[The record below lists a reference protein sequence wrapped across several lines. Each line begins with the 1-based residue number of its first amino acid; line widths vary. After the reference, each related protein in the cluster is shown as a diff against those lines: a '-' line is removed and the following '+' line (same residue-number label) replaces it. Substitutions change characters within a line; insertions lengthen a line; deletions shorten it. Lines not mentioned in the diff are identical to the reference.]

1 MNIEDPIFIGRGF
14 TWEPEYAQYARE
26 IYARKATALMPPR
39 WYRRFREKLGMASA
53 RNIHGVPWLH
63 GLGEREEHDV
73 YMDIGDLHN
82 HVGIIGSTGAGKGR
96 LMEPFLAQALRR
108 EGETV
113 IVVDPKLDLG
123 MRNRAYGEML
133 RQGRP
138 EDFLYFAPAHPE
150 LSVRLNPMQ
159 NYAASSQLAT
169 RIISTLPPES
179 RGDNF
184 QSFVWKAINN
194 VVQGMVLAG
203 ETPSLKAIR
212 YLVEGNV
219 ESLFERAF
227 ERYIKSIER
236 RFPNWREDARNY
248 SNNRGEK
255 GGTAALWKVYL
266 TYYEEVTKRYRDS
279 EPLNGLRSILMHP
292 GDHYQKMIVT
302 IAPQLN
308 ALTTEELGPML
319 SPDYEDPDDPR
330 PILNTTEV
338 IRRGQ
343 VLYLAL
349 NSLADSVTAGWI
361 GSLILSDI
369 IAVAADRYNY
379 EGGGQGGV
387 TIIVDELSQ
396 VANEPLINLLSQ
408 ARGAKFRII
417 WATQTV
423 ADLAVRFGSAD
434 NAAQI
439 LGNVNTM
446 FFLRG
451 KDTDTKKYASEKM
464 GTTRIVS
471 VTEGHS
477 GSTKTESMTDFSR
490 SLNTRFDSA
499 DGEARVPPELFDEL
513 PDLHFFAT
521 LHDGRRLKL
530 RMPFMA
536 IEPELEFPERPYG
549 LAPRE

>member
-1 MNIEDPIFIGRGF
+1 MNIEDPVYIGQGF
-14 TWEPEYAQYARE
+14 SWQPEHAQYARE
-26 IYARKATALMPPR
+26 IYARKTSALSPPR
-39 WYRRFREKLGMASA
+39 WYRRLRERLGLASS

-63 GLGEREEHDV
+63 GLGANVEGDV
-73 YMDIGDLHN
+73 YMDAGDMHN
-82 HVGIIGSTGAGKGR
+82 HIGIIGSTGAGKGR
-96 LMEPFLAQALRR
+96 LMEPFLTQALRR
-108 EGETV
+108 PGETV

-150 LSVRLNPMQ
+150 QSVRLNPMQ

-169 RIISTLPPES
+169 RIIATLPPEN

-184 QSFVWKAINN
+184 QSFVWKSINN

-212 YLVEGNV
+212 YLVEGGV
-219 ESLFERAF
+219 EDLFVRAF
-227 ERYIKSIER
+227 ERFMSTLDVEY
-236 RFPNWREDARNY
+236 NWRQEATKMAQT
-248 SNNRGEK
+248 SGAFRGTPPVSK
-255 GGTAALWKVYL
+255 TYL
-266 TYYEEVTKRYRDS
+266 HYYERAIQRDHDS
-279 EPLNGLRSILMHP
+279 EPLNGLRSVINHP

-302 IAPQLN
+302 IAPQLS
-308 ALTTEELGPML
+308 ALTTEEIGPML
-319 SPDYEDPDDPR
+319 SPDYTDADDPR
-330 PILNTTEV
+330 PICNTTEI
-338 IRRGQ
+338 IRKGQ

-349 NSLADSVTAGWI
+349 NSLADNVTAGWI
-361 GSLILSDI
+361 GSLILSDL

-379 EGGGQGGV
+379 EGGGEGGV

-396 VANEPLINLLSQ
+396 VANEPFINLLSQ
-408 ARGAKFRII
+408 ARGAKFRVV

-423 ADLAVRFGSAD
+423 ADLAVRFGSKD

-464 GTTRIVS
+464 GTTRITS
-471 VTEGHS
+471 IREGHS
-477 GSTKTESMTDFSR
+477 GGTKTETMTDFTR
-490 SLNTRFDSA
+490 SMSTNFAPA

-513 PDLHFFAT
+513 PDLHFFAS
-521 LHDGRRLKL
+521 LHDGRRMKL
-530 RMPFMA
+530 RMPFMQ
-536 IEPELEFPERPYG
+536 IEQDLEYPERPYG
-549 LAPRE
+549 LAPRL